1 MEMTI
6 KLGGTDWYR
15 VWMGLFCSVSLKM
28 DVASPLRLSAALQ
41 HSCQRLDDRSGYPQI
56 AGQLLCEP
64 LQGALSTSG
73 KNVCFPF
80 PSVNQNANHISDI
93 FPGLYITGLFQYV
106 FYRV

>member
-1 MEMTI
+1 MTLI
-6 KLGGTDWYR
+6 DTGYEWGFLLR
-15 VWMGLFCSVSLKM
+15 FLNM
-28 DVASPLRLSAALQ
+28 DVVSPLRLSAAPQ

-80 PSVNQNANHISDI
+80 P
-93 FPGLYITGLFQYV
+93 L
-106 FYRV
+106 